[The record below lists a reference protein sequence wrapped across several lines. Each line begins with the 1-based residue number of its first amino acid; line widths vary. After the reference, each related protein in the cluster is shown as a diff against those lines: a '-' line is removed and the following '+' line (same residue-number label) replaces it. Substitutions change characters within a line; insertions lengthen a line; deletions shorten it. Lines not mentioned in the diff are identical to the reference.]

1 VALWGELLVF
11 VANVKCRTHRQSPV
25 AKQLLNSQVVNELP
39 KLSHNGAEH
48 HIWGPWAVCGCGWGR
63 CGCGCV
69 CVCVAVGV
77 CVCVWLCV
85 CVCVSVCLCGTLS
98 SNRPHAPENVGQDL
112 TSRCFPCVCTS
123 KLLHE
128 LTAHLQSTQMCDTL
142 HFDGCILSPK
152 LRC

>member
-1 VALWGELLVF
+1 MALWGELLVF

-77 CVCVWLCV
+77 CVCVAVCV
-85 CVCVSVCLCGTLS
+85 CVCV
-98 SNRPHAPENVGQDL
+98 
-112 TSRCFPCVCTS
+112 CVCVFVWDVVF
-123 KLLHE
+123 E
-128 LTAHLQSTQMCDTL
+128 QTACTRECRARSNIEMLSLRLHLQAFARTNRTSTEHANVRHT
-142 HFDGCILSPK
+142 S
-152 LRC
+152 LRRLYTEP